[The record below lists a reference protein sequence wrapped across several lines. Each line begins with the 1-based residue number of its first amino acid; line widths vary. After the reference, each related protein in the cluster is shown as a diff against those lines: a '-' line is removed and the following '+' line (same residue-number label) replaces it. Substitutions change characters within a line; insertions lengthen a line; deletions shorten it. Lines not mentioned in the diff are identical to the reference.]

1 METRAFFLP
10 LEPVEVDL
18 GSGLG
23 FERVELNERVLGVF
37 SSSSDERTMTEF
49 RFGMLQVRFVNS

>member
-1 METRAFFLP
+1 
-10 LEPVEVDL
+10 VEL
-18 GSGLG
+18 GLGLG
-23 FERVELNERVLGVF
+23 FVRVELNERVLGTF